1 MQLHFKETVFLQR
14 SRSFNY
20 YYFGNSLKWKK
31 LHNILHTIAK
41 INLIRLKI

>member
-14 SRSFNY
+14 SPSFNC

-41 INLIRLKI
+41 INLIRL